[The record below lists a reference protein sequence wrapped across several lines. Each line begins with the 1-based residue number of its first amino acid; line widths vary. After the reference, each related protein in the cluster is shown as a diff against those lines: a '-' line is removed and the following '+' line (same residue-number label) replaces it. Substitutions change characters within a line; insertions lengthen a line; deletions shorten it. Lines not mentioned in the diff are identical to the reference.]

1 MKGLAGLL
9 ALGLLFALSGQAL
22 ADGPVTV
29 SSSVDR
35 EVITIGDPVVLAV
48 TVELAPGWTVA
59 DPGVP
64 RALGA
69 FEILETEPAQQTR
82 LNGGATRFV
91 FRYRLSAYRVGEQ
104 ALPPIEVSVSGP
116 NGERAT
122 AATRGHVVRV
132 QSVILPDENAAD
144 IKPLKPQLVV
154 PGLLV
159 SELLRLAFAGVGAV
173 AVLVLVAFF
182 LWFFR
187 RRRELAPDGLTP
199 AQRALAELEKLAAL
213 QLAEKGRFA
222 EHYERMTV
230 VLRTYV
236 AEQYR
241 LPAGERT
248 PRELRLEMER
258 AGVDPQQRA
267 AIFEIL
273 NEGEVVRFHD
283 GRSYPAHAR
292 NALGSARSAM
302 QRAAA
307 AEQFAVATIRA
318 EP

>member
-1 MKGLAGLL
+1 MRTLILCVALLL
-9 ALGLLFALSGQAL
+9 ALAGSAT

-29 SSSVDR
+29 SSTVDR
-35 EVITIGDPVVLAV
+35 DAITAGDPVVLAV

-64 RALGA
+64 RALGE

-82 LNGGATRFV
+82 LNGGGSRLV
-91 FRYRLSAYRVGEQ
+91 FRYRVSAYRVGEQ
-104 ALPPIEVSVSGP
+104 ALPPIEVSFTGPSGDK
-116 NGERAT
+116 GT
-122 AATRGHVVRV
+122 VTTRGHAIRV

-144 IKPLKPQLVV
+144 IKPLKPQLPL
-154 PGLLV
+154 PGLIA
-159 SELLRLAFAGVGAV
+159 SEVLRLVFAGIGAV

-187 RRRELAPDGLTP
+187 RRRDLAPDGLTP
-199 AQRALAELEKLAAL
+199 AQRAFAELEKLAAL
-213 QLAEKGRFA
+213 QLADKGRFS
-222 EHYERMTV
+222 EHYERMTTI
-230 VLRTYV
+230 LRGYV

-248 PRELRLEMER
+248 PRELRVEMER

-273 NEGEVVRFHD
+273 KEGEVVRFHS
-283 GRSYPAHAR
+283 GKSYPAHAR
-292 NALGSARSAM
+292 NALGSALSAM

-307 AEQFAVATIRA
+307 AEQYAVATIRA

>member
-1 MKGLAGLL
+1 MRTLILSVALLL
-9 ALGLLFALSGQAL
+9 ALAGPAT

-29 SSSVDR
+29 SSTVDR
-35 EVITIGDPVVLAV
+35 DAITVGDPVVLAV

-64 RALGA
+64 RALGE

-82 LNGGATRFV
+82 LNGGGSRLV
-91 FRYRLSAYRVGEQ
+91 FRYRVSAYRVGEQ
-104 ALPPIEVSVSGP
+104 ALPPIEVSFTGPSGDK
-116 NGERAT
+116 GT
-122 AATRGHVVRV
+122 VTTRGHAIRV

-144 IKPLKPQLVV
+144 IKPLKPQLPL
-154 PGLLV
+154 PGLLA
-159 SELLRLAFAGVGAV
+159 SEVLRLVFAGIGAV

-187 RRRELAPDGLTP
+187 RRRDLAPDGLTP
-199 AQRALAELEKLAAL
+199 AQRAFAELEKLAAL
-213 QLAEKGRFA
+213 QLADKGRFS
-222 EHYERMTV
+222 EHYERMTTI
-230 VLRTYV
+230 LRGYV

-248 PRELRLEMER
+248 PRELRVEMER

-273 NEGEVVRFHD
+273 NEGEVVRFHS
-283 GRSYPAHAR
+283 GKSYPAHAR
-292 NALGSARSAM
+292 NALGSALSAM

-307 AEQFAVATIRA
+307 AEQYAVATIRA

>member
-1 MKGLAGLL
+1 MRTLILSVALLL
-9 ALGLLFALSGQAL
+9 ALAGPAT

-29 SSSVDR
+29 SSTVDR
-35 EVITIGDPVVLAV
+35 DAITAGDPVVLAV

-64 RALGA
+64 RALGE

-82 LNGGATRFV
+82 LNGGGSRLV
-91 FRYRLSAYRVGEQ
+91 FRYRVSAYRVGEQ
-104 ALPPIEVSVSGP
+104 ALPPIEVSFTGPSGDK
-116 NGERAT
+116 GT
-122 AATRGHVVRV
+122 VTTRGHAIRV

-144 IKPLKPQLVV
+144 IKPLKPQLPL
-154 PGLLV
+154 PGLLA
-159 SELLRLAFAGVGAV
+159 SEVLRLVFAGIGAV

-187 RRRELAPDGLTP
+187 RRRDLAPDGLTP
-199 AQRALAELEKLAAL
+199 AQRAFAELEKLAAL
-213 QLAEKGRFA
+213 QLADKGRFS
-222 EHYERMTV
+222 EHYERMTTI
-230 VLRTYV
+230 LRGYV

-248 PRELRLEMER
+248 PRELRVEMER

-273 NEGEVVRFHD
+273 NEGEVVRFHS
-283 GRSYPAHAR
+283 GKSYPAHAR
-292 NALGSARSAM
+292 NALGSALSAM

-307 AEQFAVATIRA
+307 AEQYAVATIRA

>member
-1 MKGLAGLL
+1 MRTLILSVALLL
-9 ALGLLFALSGQAL
+9 ALAGSAT

-29 SSSVDR
+29 SSTVDR
-35 EVITIGDPVVLAV
+35 DAITAGDPVVLAV

-64 RALGA
+64 RALGE

-82 LNGGATRFV
+82 LNGGGSRLV
-91 FRYRLSAYRVGEQ
+91 FRYRVSAYRVGEQ
-104 ALPPIEVSVSGP
+104 ALPPIEVSFTGPSGDK
-116 NGERAT
+116 GT
-122 AATRGHVVRV
+122 VTTRGHAIRV

-144 IKPLKPQLVV
+144 IKPLKPQLPL
-154 PGLLV
+154 PGLIA
-159 SELLRLAFAGVGAV
+159 SEVLRLVFAGIGAV

-187 RRRELAPDGLTP
+187 RRRDLAPDGLTP
-199 AQRALAELEKLAAL
+199 AQRAFAELEKLAAL
-213 QLAEKGRFA
+213 QLADKGRFS
-222 EHYERMTV
+222 EHYERMTTI
-230 VLRTYV
+230 LRGYV

-248 PRELRLEMER
+248 PRELRVEMER

-273 NEGEVVRFHD
+273 KEGEVVRFHS
-283 GRSYPAHAR
+283 GKSYPAHAR
-292 NALGSARSAM
+292 NALGSALSAM

-307 AEQFAVATIRA
+307 AEQYAVATIRA